1 MSSFYN
7 NNYINGSYLFY
18 NCNELTYI
26 NFSEYNVLHF
36 NSMEYMFSYCNNLL
50 YLNLLNFDTSK
61 VKDITS
67 TFRGCR
73 NLKEIENINFNNT
86 LVESMISM
94 FSNCASLTSLDL
106 RNVTSSK
113 YQINMDF
120 MFQLCQKLQYIKF
133 PQNEIFYVKSMT
145 RMFDKCQSLISLD
158 LSCFIHHK

>member
-1 MSSFYN
+1 M
-7 NNYINGSYLFY
+7 
-18 NCNELTYI
+18 
-26 NFSEYNVLHF
+26 
-36 NSMEYMFSYCNNLL
+36 
-50 YLNLLNFDTSK
+50 
-61 VKDITS
+61 TS

-106 RNVTSSK
+106 RNFTSSK
-113 YQINMDF
+113 YQINMDY

-158 LSCFIHHK
+158 LSCFNTSQVKVFDYLFQECRHLEYINLKNFETSSLEDISRKMGKMRRATNKKFHHCQDASMRQFPLQ